1 MKNMKKIVALLLAT
15 VMVMAMS
22 INVFA
27 ATTVTIDPKTPAGAT
42 NTPTYT
48 YYVMMK
54 ASVGENDAVSYYVET
69 EALATALDG
78 LKVGEDDLFTV
89 TKASGAE
96 RWNVT
101 INEKYKSDGE
111 AVATA
116 LQSIKDNAI
125 ATGTATDNKIE
136 LEYDAY
142 ILIESSL
149 GTKLVLDTVTTKTV
163 EEKNTYP
170 SVTKTE
176 DISNAEIGQEV
187 TYTIPVVIPATVA
200 EKDITVV
207 DTITKGL
214 TLNTTIEADQGV
226 TGLAWTL
233 DSTGEDGSKVYKVV
247 IPAATVQANAGKTIT
262 LTYKAK
268 VNENAV
274 VKEEEKNKAHVE
286 YDNFTSVDTPEV
298 KVKTF
303 GFDLMKTDGSN
314 ALKGVKFTLQN
325 SANEYYTVPSDE
337 SSVDEDRFVAK
348 KSEVVTPEDGKI
360 TFAGLAAGTY
370 TLTETE
376 TVDGFNLLTGPIT
389 VVIDAEGNATFTGD
403 GATGAD
409 GTVTI
414 VNNKGAVLPSTGGIG
429 TTMFYVVGSVLVIGA
444 AVVLISK
451 RRMAR

>member
-27 ATTVTIDPKTPAGAT
+27 ATTVTIDPKTPEGAT
-42 NTPTYT
+42 NTPTYK

-89 TKASGAE
+89 TKASGAN

-101 INEKYKSDGE
+101 INEKYKNNGE

-116 LQSIKDNAI
+116 LQSIKGNAI

-187 TYTIPVVIPATVA
+187 TYKIPVVIPATVA

-214 TLNTTIEADQGV
+214 TLNTAIEADQGV
-226 TGLAWTL
+226 TGLEWTL

-247 IPAATVQANAGKTIT
+247 IPAATVKANAGKTIT

-274 VKEEEKNKAHVE
+274 VKEAEKNKAHVE

-298 KVKTF
+298 EVKTF
-303 GFDLMKTDGSN
+303 GFNLMKTDGSN

-337 SSVDEDRFVAK
+337 SSVDEDRFVAE

-376 TVDGFNLLTGPIT
+376 TVDGFNLLTSPIT
-389 VVIDAEGNATFTGD
+389 VVIDAEGNATFTGE

-429 TTMFYVVGSVLVIGA
+429 TTMFYIVGSVLVIGA